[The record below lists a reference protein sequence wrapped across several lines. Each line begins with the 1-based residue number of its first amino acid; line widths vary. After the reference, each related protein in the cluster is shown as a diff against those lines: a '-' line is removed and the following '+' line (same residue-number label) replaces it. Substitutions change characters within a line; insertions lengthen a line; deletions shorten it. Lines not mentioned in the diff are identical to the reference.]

1 MNYPGQGLSGR
12 YVIVQMDNGNLP
24 LNLRKVTAYGIVGAW
39 NVCEMQ
45 ETGTGKKMAFNWLE
59 HEYVNVTRE
68 NYPSTSY
75 IRNGQTSRLN
85 NYDDEDKVTDVS
97 AVKLADFCP
106 VK

>member
-1 MNYPGQGLSGR
+1 
-12 YVIVQMDNGNLP
+12 
-24 LNLRKVTAYGIVGAW
+24 
-39 NVCEMQ
+39 
-45 ETGTGKKMAFNWLE
+45 MAFNWLE

-85 NYDDEDKVTDVS
+85 NYDDEDKVTDVR